1 LSEKNSKILLQ
12 VDNLVKLFPVKRS
25 SLFKKQLQYVHAV
38 DGVSLD
44 VIAEQTIAIVGESGS
59 GKTTLA
65 RLMLNLLEP
74 TKGKII
80 WRGRDI
86 SQLTSREL
94 FQFRRDAQIIFQNPE
109 GALNPRKTIRKIL
122 SEPLK
127 LHFTISQKE
136 LNDKINRLM
145 LDVGLNPS
153 LHLDRYPHEF
163 SGGQRQRI
171 CIARALSL
179 EPKIIFCDEPVS
191 ALDVSIQAQ
200 VLNLLKKLKEANK
213 LTYIFITHDL
223 ALTRS
228 FASYV
233 HVMYLGE
240 IVESGPVEEIFSQPL
255 HPYTKLLLA
264 STPIPNPQKAR
275 KRQPVCLKGEMPSPI
290 NPPPGCRF
298 HTRCPF
304 AVSKCKNTK
313 PILFNKGKRFAYCHL
328 AN

>member
-1 LSEKNSKILLQ
+1 MSKITAQGELIQ
-12 VDNLVKLFPVKRS
+12 VKNLVKLFPVKRS
-25 SLFKKQLQYVHAV
+25 SFFKKQLQYIHAV
-38 DGVSLD
+38 DGISLE
-44 VIAEQTIAIVGESGS
+44 VNANQTIAIVGESGS

-65 RLMLNLLEP
+65 RLILNLLEP
-74 TKGKII
+74 TKGKIF

-86 SQLTSREL
+86 SLLSSQEL
-94 FQFRRDAQIIFQNPE
+94 FQFRRETQIIFQNPE

-127 LHFTISQKE
+127 LHFKMGQKE
-136 LNDKINRLM
+136 LKEKIEELL
-145 LDVGLNPS
+145 LDVGLNPL

-179 EPKIIFCDEPVS
+179 EPKVIFCDEPVS

-200 VLNLLKKLKEANK
+200 VLNLLKKLKEAHN

-233 HVMYLGE
+233 HVMYLGK

-264 STPIPNPQKAR
+264 STPIPDPNKAR
-275 KRQPVCLKGEMPSPI
+275 KRQPVLLKGEIPSPI

-298 HTRCPF
+298 YTRCPL
-304 AVSKCKNTK
+304 ALEKCKNIEPTLYK
-313 PILFNKGKRFAYCHL
+313 KGKRLIYCHL
-328 AN
+328 N

>member
-1 LSEKNSKILLQ
+1 MSEMAGKILLQ

-25 SLFKKQLQYVHAV
+25 SLFKKQVQYVHAV
-38 DGVSLD
+38 DGISLD

-74 TKGKII
+74 TRGKII
-80 WRGRDI
+80 WQGRDI
-86 SQLTSREL
+86 TQLSSREL
-94 FQFRRDAQIIFQNPE
+94 FQFRREAQIIFQNPE
-109 GALNPRKTIRKIL
+109 GALNPRKTIRKIFY
-122 SEPLK
+122 EPLK
-127 LHFTISQKE
+127 LHFKSSGVE
-136 LNDKINRLM
+136 LENKVNELM
-145 LDVGLNPS
+145 LNVGLNPS

-179 EPKIIFCDEPVS
+179 NPKIIFCDEPVS

-200 VLNLLKKLKEANK
+200 VLNLLKKLKETHK

-228 FASYV
+228 FASHV

-240 IVESGPVEEIFSQPL
+240 IIESGPVDEIFSEPY
-255 HPYTKLLLA
+255 HPYTRLLLA
-264 STPIPNPQKAR
+264 STPIPNPKKAR
-275 KRQPVCLKGEMPSPI
+275 KRQPILSKGEIPSPI
-290 NPPPGCRF
+290 DPPPGCRF
-298 HTRCPF
+298 HTRCPH
-304 AVSKCKNTK
+304 AMAKCKNTR
-313 PILFNKGKRFAYCHL
+313 PTLFKNEKRLVYCHL
-328 AN
+328 LK

>member
-1 LSEKNSKILLQ
+1 MAAKTLLQ

-38 DGVSLD
+38 DGISLD

-80 WRGRDI
+80 WRGLDI
-86 SQLTSREL
+86 FQLTSREL

-136 LNDKINRLM
+136 INDKINRLM

-200 VLNLLKKLKEANK
+200 VLNLLKKLKEANR

-228 FASYV
+228 FASHV

-264 STPIPNPQKAR
+264 STPIPNPRKAR
-275 KRQPVCLKGEMPSPI
+275 KRQPVCLKGEIPSPI

-298 HTRCPF
+298 HTRCPY

-313 PILFNKGKRFAYCHL
+313 PILFKKGKRLVYCHL